1 MKKDNSNSPCLIAL
15 VVEVR
20 TELIRIE
27 CLAYHLARRKPLVN
41 EASIIIDRAALKT
54 TQLVR
59 F

>member
-1 MKKDNSNSPCLIAL
+1 MKKDNNNSPCLIAL

-27 CLAYHLARRKPLVN
+27 CLAYHLVN